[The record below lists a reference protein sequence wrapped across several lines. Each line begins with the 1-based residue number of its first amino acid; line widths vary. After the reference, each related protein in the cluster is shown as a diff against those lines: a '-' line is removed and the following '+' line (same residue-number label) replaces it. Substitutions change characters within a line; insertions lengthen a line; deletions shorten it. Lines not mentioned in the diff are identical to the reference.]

1 MCTYMPITATDFR
14 KDLFQTLEQVVQGEK
29 VEVTY
34 KGYRILLVGEPLGT
48 KLSRAVRREGLL
60 VDPQSIVDSD
70 PELLA
75 ELESRWQPGN
85 FGK

>member
-1 MCTYMPITATDFR
+1 MPINATELR
-14 KDLFQTLEQVVQGEK
+14 KDLFQTLEQVVNGEK

-34 KGYRILLVGEPLGT
+34 KGHRILLMGEPAGT

-60 VDPQSIVDSD
+60 VNPESIVDSD

-75 ELESRWQPGN
+75 ELESRW
-85 FGK
+85 